1 MTKLFGITD
10 LIELNYIKWG
20 AMLHDIGKIGMRD
33 EILTKPGKLDSAEWL
48 EMKIYPQIAH
58 DILSNLDYLS
68 QSVIKAFT
76 KKTGHTVKLYYYD
89 SGPDLNAVLTNGQGS
104 QFDLLLANNAVTTM
118 MFKDDLDTIA
128 IALLT
133 QGLDPFSV
141 DQHELKSAYLLLSAQ
156 TKDLLRYGY
165 SISYVLRQGKFSQ
178 LTLASSYSED
188 LKTIKTAFGQNDWKY
203 VVPKEGTLFFVDCST
218 TPSSAVVKEATKAF
232 LEFINDLVMASENA
246 QDIGFDTTNEAA
258 LLISSDEYK
267 NDQKIAPSAE
277 I

>member
-128 IALLT
+128 IALL
-133 QGLDPFSV
+133 
-141 DQHELKSAYLLLSAQ
+141 
-156 TKDLLRYGY
+156 
-165 SISYVLRQGKFSQ
+165 
-178 LTLASSYSED
+178 
-188 LKTIKTAFGQNDWKY
+188 
-203 VVPKEGTLFFVDCST
+203 
-218 TPSSAVVKEATKAF
+218 
-232 LEFINDLVMASENA
+232 
-246 QDIGFDTTNEAA
+246 
-258 LLISSDEYK
+258 
-267 NDQKIAPSAE
+267 
-277 I
+277 